1 MAAIRNHSIHHRLRF
16 RRHLVTVQ
24 ILVFCGWAIAA
35 EVAKGEVAD
44 NSVAYQLDPDTSYL
58 QGCFPPCLCPLMIG
72 VPIKGTFLL
81 TPTGFD
87 GLYNTYAITNISWIF
102 SINRT
107 NLFVTGSGAYK
118 VGGEVALEQELSLD
132 LHLGASLL
140 EHFDSGLVPVSISFP
155 DIKVSIAM
163 NRQVCYDEAFNV
175 NASPVPVP
183 QVHLGFAS
191 TNRIVL
197 SWPLAAA
204 PFILQESSDLTTANW
219 TMVTNAPTVIGE
231 QNQVVLTPSPG
242 NKFYRLVPGGN

>member
-1 MAAIRNHSIHHRLRF
+1 MAAIRKFSRQHRLCS
-16 RRHLVTVQ
+16 RRNLV
-24 ILVFCGWAIAA
+24 ILAVSLFCGLPTGTDL
-35 EVAKGEVAD
+35 AKGEVAE

-87 GLYNTYAITNISWIF
+87 GLYNTYAITNISWVF

-140 EHFDSGLVPVSISFP
+140 EHFDSGLVPVSIPFP

-163 NRQVCYDEAFNV
+163 NRQVCYDKVFNV

-242 NKFYRLVPGGN
+242 NKFYLLVPGGN